1 MESNSNVVVA
11 VRIRPLSSSETS
23 TGQKSCCQA
32 IGNVVAIKKD
42 GEAGQYLK
50 SQQLS
55 INEYA
60 YDAVFDENCSQKDV
74 YDGTAKPFVNKVLNG
89 ENVTIFAYGATGA
102 GKTHTMLG
110 NTRADHAAQRA
121 DAGIIPNSV
130 RDLFA
135 KINNLSAHSEPGE
148 SYQVNFS
155 YLEVYNEQVF
165 DLLDSTGKV
174 LSVREDQERGIV
186 VVAGITEITVDN
198 YQSVIDLILQ
208 GNRQRKTEATMANA
222 VSSRS
227 HAILQL
233 SVRHLFR
240 STGGRETQVESKL
253 SMIDLAGSERASA
266 TNNRGV
272 RLQEGASINKSLLAL
287 ANCINSLSEKA
298 QSNGKKALNVKYRDS
313 KLTHLLK
320 SSLEGNCNLIMI
332 ANINPSDVTYE
343 DSHNT
348 LKYANRAK
356 NIKVSPV
363 VKENQRDSTWL
374 EREHR
379 LRDENKQLK
388 EMVELLRKEVEEL
401 RSFKRQ
407 VLESGMP
414 LPAIDPALSASTDG
428 YTILNYFD
436 TVVSTS
442 ESFSTNIPVPVTTT
456 SSASV
461 TSKIRPRRATIMAT
475 PSEPVAT
482 TISVNPDHDNEEVST
497 LPMPHPSDEPMP
509 LNLRKRRA
517 SHLPTA
523 VQSARLAKRR
533 SVSSAEPFEAWG
545 TTNVPVA
552 SETIVATSQD
562 AAENDLSNHQSSS
575 IDAPSEEPAPVSES
589 VEPEAVASA
598 SSVPFEATSDVA
610 NELEELGAMWDC
622 CQVNN
627 QSSETM
633 LLQSV
638 EVTTTTATSGSL
650 DDEPSVDADEFVP
663 LPTIPRDMLMQRR
676 SIASSTRKRSIAKVN
691 AMLDSLTK
699 DVSSL
704 IASRQSVAQVRAS
717 MTVASAASTLV
728 SPVSV
733 ADEDDCGN
741 KENDEPPVKQRR
753 VTRALLAKD
762 SVVSVDT
769 KTVEPAANAPMTRRR
784 ASLLASQ
791 QEVSK
796 PTTISAKVT
805 TRRRLSVV
813 NGTNAQGE
821 AATASVVL

>member
-11 VRIRPLSSSETS
+11 VRIRPLSTSETS
-23 TGQKSCCQA
+23 SGQKSCCQA

-60 YDAVFDENCSQKDV
+60 YDAVFDENCSQQDV

-121 DAGIIPNSV
+121 EAGIIPNSV

-135 KINNLSAHSEPGE
+135 KINNLSATLEPGE

-356 NIKVSPV
+356 NIKVNPV

-407 VLESGMP
+407 VLESGVA
-414 LPAIDPALSASTDG
+414 LPTIDTALSASSDS
-428 YTILNYFD
+428 YTVLNYFD
-436 TVVSTS
+436 TVVTTS
-442 ESFSTNIPVPVTTT
+442 ESASTSCSVSITAT
-456 SSASV
+456 SALPTSM

-475 PSEPVAT
+475 PSEPVT
-482 TISVNPDHDNEEVST
+482 TSTTVAAGHDNEDLST
-497 LPMPHPSDEPMP
+497 LPMPHPSDEPLP

-533 SVSSAEPFEAWG
+533 SVSAAEPIEAWG
-545 TTNVPVA
+545 SNVPTEVSVTKVQEA
-552 SETIVATSQD
+552 EEEDRGHQQMSSNNADSQ
-562 AAENDLSNHQSSS
+562 
-575 IDAPSEEPAPVSES
+575 SEEPATVSES
-589 VEPEAVASA
+589 VEEDAFVSA
-598 SSVPFEATSDVA
+598 SSAPFAATGDVA
-610 NELEELGAMWDC
+610 NELEELGATWDC
-622 CQVNN
+622 CQVSN
-627 QSSETM
+627 QEPDTM
-633 LLQSV
+633 LVQSI
-638 EVTTTTATSGSL
+638 EAPTAGTV
-650 DDEPSVDADEFVP
+650 DDEAMADADEFVP
-663 LPTIPRDMLMQRR
+663 LPTISRDTLMQRR

-704 IASRQSVAQVRAS
+704 IASRQSVAHVRTS
-717 MTVASAASTLV
+717 MTVVSAAPTST
-728 SPVSV
+728 PSV
-733 ADEDDCGN
+733 AVADDDGCGN

-753 VTRALLAKD
+753 VTRSILAKD
-762 SVVSVDT
+762 SVIPVVMDT
-769 KTVEPAANAPMTRRR
+769 KSAEPTANVPMTRRR

-791 QEVSK
+791 QEVTK
-796 PTTISAKVT
+796 PTAISAKIT

-813 NGTNAQGE
+813 NGANVQGE
-821 AATASVVL
+821 TTATAVVL

>member
-60 YDAVFDENCSQKDV
+60 YDAVFDENCSQQDV

-135 KINNLSAHSEPGE
+135 KINNLSAHLEPGE
-148 SYQVNFS
+148 SYLVNFS

-186 VVAGITEITVDN
+186 VVAGITEISVDN

-332 ANINPSDVTYE
+332 ANVNPSDVTYE

-407 VLESGMP
+407 VLESGVSVP
-414 LPAIDPALSASTDG
+414 TIDTALSASSDG

-436 TVVSTS
+436 TAVSNSESVSTTCS
-442 ESFSTNIPVPVTTT
+442 VSVAATSTAAAT
-456 SSASV
+456 SV

-475 PSEPVAT
+475 PAEPMST
-482 TISVNPDHDNEEVST
+482 TISVTHDHDNEDVPT
-497 LPMPHPSDEPMP
+497 LSMPHPSDEPMP

-533 SVSSAEPFEAWG
+533 SVSSTDAFAAWG
-545 TTNVPVA
+545 SSNEPVTT
-552 SETIVATSQD
+552 ETISMTPQD
-562 AAENDLSNHQSSS
+562 AEDDQSNHQIPSS
-575 IDAPSEEPAPVSES
+575 DAQSEEPAPVSES
-589 VEPEAVASA
+589 VEAEAFESVSN
-598 SSVPFEATSDVA
+598 VPFEATSDVA
-610 NELEELGAMWDC
+610 NELEELGATWDC
-622 CQVNN
+622 CQLNN
-627 QSSETM
+627 QKPETM
-633 LLQSV
+633 LMQSV
-638 EVTTTTATSGSL
+638 EVTSTRTL
-650 DDEPSVDADEFVP
+650 DDEPSADADEFVA
-663 LPTIPRDMLMQRR
+663 LPTIPRDTLMQRR
-676 SIASSTRKRSIAKVN
+676 SIASFTRKRSIAKVN

-704 IASRQSVAQVRAS
+704 IASRQSVAHVRAS
-717 MTVASAASTLV
+717 TTVVSTASTVV

-733 ADEDDCGN
+733 VDEGDCGN

-762 SVVSVDT
+762 SVASVDT
-769 KTVEPAANAPMTRRR
+769 KSVEPAANVPMTRRR

-813 NGTNAQGE
+813 NGTNVQGE
-821 AATASVVL
+821 ATATSVVL